1 MTTSRRV
8 RHALVL
14 FVTFVGLGTLPV
26 ATAEAQEIPPLPT
39 VFSGS
44 VTVGGSPAPDGLIV
58 VGRIGTAY
66 ESAPVVTDGGGYA
79 NLVVGPID
87 SSLIGDATTFHLG
100 GLTADQSVPY
110 SPGSIDLSFDLTF
123 PPLPTPT
130 PTPTAT
136 ATNTPTATATPEV
149 ARPAIFEGNVV
160 VAGSSVGEGATLYAR
175 IGAYESHPALI
186 VDGVYRSLVVDPG
199 NISFVGQVIEFVL
212 DGVVSRTTAI
222 YQSGEF
228 EREFDL
234 IFFGLPTPTPSPTP
248 TSASPTATNTATPT
262 PTPTHSPTPTATPSP
277 TPTLSPTPTPTPTTP
292 PTATPTTP
300 PTATP
305 SPVPQVEPTATAVPI
320 EPTAT
325 PTPAEEGLFGGCSA
339 PADGVPITAGLANF
353 LLLLLPVGALAAYRR
368 IRRR

>member
-1 MTTSRRV
+1 MTSSRWRRFV
-8 RHALVL
+8 LVL
-14 FVTFVGLGTLPV
+14 LTAVVGLSGLLV
-26 ATAEAQEIPPLPT
+26 GKAEAQEEIPPLPM
-39 VFSGS
+39 VLSGS
-44 VTVGGSPAPDGLIV
+44 VTVGGSPAPDGLRL
-58 VGRIGTAY
+58 VGRIDTAY
-66 ESAPVVTDGGGYA
+66 ESVSVTIQGGQFM

-87 SSLIGDATTFHLG
+87 SSLIGDAITFHLS

-110 SPGSIDLSFDLTF
+110 SPGTIDLSFDLTF

-149 ARPAIFEGNVV
+149 ARPAIFSGNVV

-199 NISFVGQVIEFVL
+199 DISFVGQVIEFVL

-248 TSASPTATNTATPT
+248 TSAPPTATNTATPT

-277 TPTLSPTPTPTPTTP
+277 TPTLSPTPT
-292 PTATPTTP
+292 ATPTTP

-305 SPVPQVEPTATAVPI
+305 SPVPRVEPTATAVPI